1 MQIVGDQKQLHI
13 WDSSLSLSLSPT
25 LYDWTTEARQ
35 SVAPSWLKEWANP
48 DQAEINGNIFY
59 FADSIFLFKIC
70 KLKRYLLAIVC
81 HRMTGWSVVAVMGCI
96 VCVSLTTTLHTR
108 ATDGREEGK
117 WHWGRR
123 SINIIII
130 VLAPE
135 FLQKYFSFLQ
145 IFYTL
150 EEIIANLSALIVP

>member
-1 MQIVGDQKQLHI
+1 
-13 WDSSLSLSLSPT
+13 
-25 LYDWTTEARQ
+25 
-35 SVAPSWLKEWANP
+35 
-48 DQAEINGNIFY
+48 
-59 FADSIFLFKIC
+59 
-70 KLKRYLLAIVC
+70 
-81 HRMTGWSVVAVMGCI
+81 MTGWSVLVVMGCI

-123 SINIIII
+123 SINIIIT

-150 EEIIANLSALIVP
+150 EEIIANLSALIVLMYYSINYVVYLKNMHDLQGT